1 VYQSDLW
8 LANLSPTGVRRKPP
22 RAPDRRA
29 FGHGGLRS
37 DKVASVV
44 RDMGLFSEA
53 PRIVEEAK
61 EKLVPEEVEETRQAV
76 QEVKDEA
83 RRSLAGMKDEI
94 THE

>member
-1 VYQSDLW
+1 
-8 LANLSPTGVRRKPP
+8 
-22 RAPDRRA
+22 
-29 FGHGGLRS
+29 
-37 DKVASVV
+37 V